1 MDYQK
6 LFSFV
11 KNLNS
16 QQECLICRQ
25 DASNQEVNLPCNHIY
40 HENCIIKNKYQKT
53 VRCHYCNKVFTI
65 KSITNKCVICN
76 KKTILKNSKCSL
88 HIDQEPVYCTAVIK
102 SGPRKNQPCNKLC
115 FNTTYCKRHC
125 NYKPKAKKTTK
136 KNITCTV
143 SIKSKKKNVT
153 CTAIIKTGAKKG
165 TVCGRK
171 CKDGTCGY
179 HKVKTIVI

>member
-125 NYKPKAKKTTK
+125 NYKPKEKKPVK
-136 KNITCTV
+136 KEKKV
-143 SIKSKKKNVT
+143 VKKKSKQKNSVF
-153 CTAIIKTGAKKG
+153 CTAIIKSGKKKG
-165 TVCGRK
+165 TVCGRL
-171 CKDGTCGY
+171 CQDGTCGY